1 MIYPVID
8 QSSEALAVHH
18 LCQLTR
24 IPRSSYYRHRKRP
37 AVSGALDPVC
47 PEVHRICEEY
57 PRYGY
62 RRVMH
67 ELRRRGYRA
76 NHKRILALMRQQ
88 KLLCRPRRRF
98 LRTTDSRHG
107 LPVYANL
114 VPRMTLTGPNQL
126 WVADLTYIRLT
137 HGFAYLAVLLDAWS
151 RRAIGWAISPHIDT
165 QLSLQAL
172 RMALATR
179 QVGPGLVHHSDQG
192 VQYASAD
199 YVDLLQSRHITIS
212 MSRTGNPYDNALAE
226 SFIKTL
232 KTEEVYLN
240 EYRDLL
246 DAKNNIEQFID
257 QLYNQKRLHSSIGY
271 RTPVEY
277 EAQIENQTLNPST
290 LTVAKTVS
298 V

>member
-8 QSSEALAVHH
+8 QSSEALAVDC
-18 LCQLTR
+18 LCRLTR
-24 IPRSSYYRHRKRP
+24 IPRSSYYRHRKHTT
-37 AVSGALDPVC
+37 VSDSVDPVC

-62 RRVMH
+62 RRVTH

-88 KLLCRPRRRF
+88 KLLCRLRKRF
-98 LRTTDSRHG
+98 VRTTDSRHG

-114 VPRMTLTGPNQL
+114 VPSMTLTGPNQL
-126 WVADLTYIRLT
+126 WVADLTYIRLAQ
-137 HGFAYLAVLLDAWS
+137 GFAYLAVLLDAWS
-151 RRAIGWAISPHIDT
+151 RRAIGWAISSHIDT

-179 QVGPGLVHHSDQG
+179 HVGPGLVHHSDQG

-199 YVDLLQSRHITIS
+199 YVDLLRSRDITIS
-212 MSRTGNPYDNALAE
+212 MSRTANPYDNALAE

-257 QLYNQKRLHSSIGY
+257 RVYNQKRLHSSIGY
-271 RTPVEY
+271 QTPVEY
-277 EAQIENQTLNPST
+277 EAQIETLNPST